1 MLAQIPQLGQ
11 VLLDLID
18 ADVAL
23 LQLYVHLGLDLPL
36 AVLDGG

>member
-23 LQLYVHLGLDLPL
+23 LQLHVHLGLDLPL